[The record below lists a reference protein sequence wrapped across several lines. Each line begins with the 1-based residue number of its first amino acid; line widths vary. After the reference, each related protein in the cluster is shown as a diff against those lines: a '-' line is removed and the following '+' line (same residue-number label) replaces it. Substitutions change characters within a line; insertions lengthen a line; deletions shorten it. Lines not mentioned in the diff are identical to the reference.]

1 MKKIFVFAIAASTLL
16 ILKSSTLFA
25 NKENCKTTICSSTK
39 IKCTENKKEKIDFS
53 EFEINPFTI
62 LIPGNNF

>member
-1 MKKIFVFAIAASTLL
+1 MKKFFAFALTALLLL
-16 ILKSSTLFA
+16 ILKSSSLFA

-39 IKCTENKKEKIDFS
+39 IKCTENKKEKFDFS